1 MSTTR
6 PDNVDTGEDEGSAMA
21 QWVRV
26 DCDLL
31 DHPKFQVL
39 AEDLGDDEGAAA
51 LALLQTWLWFAEVEP
66 SGRAEGRALRAFTR
80 LLGKRTGRDGSAV
93 VAALV
98 ETGFLDAGP
107 NDDEWSFLEVHDWA
121 QYNGL
126 LWERRL
132 LKRQQKRI
140 ERERA
145 TGDNEGDNRATRRRQ
160 TERDSTTTGR
170 HEGDSRA
177 GAQTLNGERLTKK
190 ELKPFKA
197 SDIDNDFE
205 FWWVEYGKVGS
216 KADARKLYGWW
227 RERGATRDDLFVAA
241 RGYRSHCE
249 ATDCKMKHARTFL
262 AKDLNRWKEWAEGE
276 EHGTMDVS
284 GTRRLSDVIE
294 AGIDIF
300 GGDHERIG
308 PATHPQGGQ
317 APRLSLPTGGVE
329 TGE

>member
-1 MSTTR
+1 
-6 PDNVDTGEDEGSAMA
+6 MA

-39 AEDLGDDEGAAA
+39 AEDLDDDEGAAA

-66 SGRAEGRALRAFTR
+66 SGRVEGRALRAFTR
-80 LLGKRTGRDGSAV
+80 LLGKRTGRDGNSV

-98 ETGFLDAGP
+98 ATGFLDAGRS
-107 NDDEWSFLEVHDWA
+107 DDEWSFLEVHDWA
-121 QYNGL
+121 QYNGI

-140 ERERA
+140 ERAHA
-145 TGDNEGDNRATRRRQ
+145 TGDNEGDNRATTRRQ
-160 TERDSTTTGR
+160 IERDSTTTGR
-170 HEGDSRA
+170 HEGDSRV
-177 GAQTLNGERLTKK
+177 GALTVNEERSTK
-190 ELKPFKA
+190 EQKPLKA

-216 KADARKLYGWW
+216 KADALKLYRWW
-227 RERGATRDDLFVAA
+227 REHAATRDDLFWAA
-241 RGYRSHCE
+241 HHYRSHCE

-262 AKDLNRWKEWAEGE
+262 AKDPNRWKEWAEGE
-276 EHGTMDVS
+276 EHGGMDVR

-300 GGDHERIG
+300 GGDHERTPRLG
-308 PATHPQGGQ
+308 PAANPEGGQ
-317 APRLSLPTGGVE
+317 APRRGLPSGGVE
-329 TGE
+329 AGE

>member
-1 MSTTR
+1 
-6 PDNVDTGEDEGSAMA
+6 MA

-39 AEDLGDDEGAAA
+39 AEDLDDDEGAAA

-66 SGRAEGRALRAFTR
+66 SGRVEGRALRAFTR
-80 LLGKRTGRDGSAV
+80 LLGKRTGRDGNSV

-98 ETGFLDAGP
+98 ATGFLDAGRS
-107 NDDEWSFLEVHDWA
+107 DDEWSFLEVHDWA
-121 QYNGL
+121 QYNGI

-140 ERERA
+140 ERAHA
-145 TGDNEGDNRATRRRQ
+145 TGDNEGDNRATTRRQ
-160 TERDSTTTGR
+160 IERDSTTTGR
-170 HEGDSRA
+170 HEGDSRV
-177 GAQTLNGERLTKK
+177 GALTVNEERSTK
-190 ELKPFKA
+190 EQKPLKA

-227 RERGATRDDLFVAA
+227 REHGATRDDLFLAA
-241 RGYRSHCE
+241 HGYRSHCE

-262 AKDLNRWKEWAEGE
+262 AKDPNRWKEWAEGE
-276 EHGTMDVS
+276 EHGGMDVR

-300 GGDHERIG
+300 GGDHERTPRLG
-308 PATHPQGGQ
+308 PAANPEGGQ
-317 APRLSLPTGGVE
+317 APRRGLPSGGVE
-329 TGE
+329 AGE